1 MKKLL
6 TICFLIAISLT
17 SKAQEN
23 KQFYIVFATQ
33 DYAAKQYLNGKQD
46 WKPEV
51 PYKHYVRFI
60 TTPFEAPKDLSY
72 DNGYSSAVGN
82 QVAEFVYKNHLALF
96 EKLKLQN
103 TSFNFSIREYK
114 ERDYAFDTED
124 CKDCN
129 YQHEKTIIKGF
140 KFNPKK
146 EYTVTEY
153 YKKMAEFITGKKFP
167 Y

>member
-6 TICFLIAISLT
+6 TICLLIAIAFT
-17 SKAQEN
+17 SQAQET
-23 KQFYIVFATQ
+23 KQFYIVFETQ
-33 DYAAKQYLNGKQD
+33 DYAAKQYVNGKQD

-51 PYKHYVRFI
+51 PYKKYVRFI
-60 TTPFEAPKDLSY
+60 TTPFEAPKELSN
-72 DNGYSSAVGN
+72 DNGYITANGN
-82 QVAEFVYKNHLALF
+82 QLAEFIYKNQLALF
-96 EKLKLQN
+96 EKLKFQN
-103 TSFNFSIREYK
+103 TSFNYSVREYN
-114 ERDYAFDTED
+114 ERDYGISVND
-124 CKDCN
+124 CESCN